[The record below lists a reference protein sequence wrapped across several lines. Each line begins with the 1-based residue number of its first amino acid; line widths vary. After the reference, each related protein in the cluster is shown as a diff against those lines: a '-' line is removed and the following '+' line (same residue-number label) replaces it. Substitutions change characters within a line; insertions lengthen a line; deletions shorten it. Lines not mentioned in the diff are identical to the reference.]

1 MSGSELV
8 SAKEIAKA
16 LGMTRQAAMA
26 KADKQKWPHEKISG
40 RRERR
45 FLLERL
51 PGEVQTA
58 LAASGAISI
67 KALPLL
73 LPEAAL
79 ELVRRATGDEIQTN
93 GFLPIAAGGRRTK
106 SWSDETALDMTVI
119 RDGRVAKWSRIIQ
132 EAIGTPPGWKKRAWI
147 EDVAGRR
154 HTTAST
160 IYRQIQKY
168 QKKGLAG
175 LKHTKG
181 NRRQPK
187 AWTPE
192 AVDYWIGLCIKKEHR
207 KIAKDALYAILT
219 QEAARK
225 GWRVGGYE
233 SALWWAKQRITP
245 QLLALQRGGVRA
257 LDNTLPPVIR
267 SYADLAP
274 FEILVGDQH
283 RFDFWVTDEDT
294 GEVFR
299 PEGYFWQDL
308 RTRAFYG
315 AAVGKKYDSYLM
327 GLALRM
333 GLKIFGPFGSIYT
346 DHGKPEESNYIMGI
360 MKDMRALGME
370 ARQTVDAPVDLEED
384 PEEINP
390 LAAVAGTHRMAIVRN
405 AKAKMIEGT
414 FRNFEGVLRDH
425 FFVPGYVKKLGGLQ
439 EENEIDQKDIE
450 RLARAGKLLTFRE
463 FALTMLRAMDYYNS
477 VKAHRGVQREWS
489 WRPKPKKATPMDC
502 LKQCC
507 AEGWRPV
514 MLSDEA
520 IDLVFLPRANRVVD
534 RSRIT
539 LHGEPY
545 GDDRLIKLDKQR
557 VEVRFDPLDPGWVLV
572 FKDGEYLARA
582 LPAEYS
588 SMKDLTLA
596 QRKIEEKRRQ
606 RKGFILEYRTLTSA
620 IPDVREYSQ
629 VPRIE
634 KAAASISKEQR
645 AKSKELEEA
654 NRPMSEEEIAAEIN
668 RLEAQN
674 ARRRTRQK
682 KVPDRPGYFRT
693 ALDRYK
699 WIVECEL
706 AGGKLD
712 EADTAF
718 KLDYES
724 HMDAGRREHWAV
736 VRELGGIS

>member
-16 LGMTRQAAMA
+16 LGITKQAVMG
-26 KADKQKWPHEKISG
+26 KASKQQWPHEKING

-45 FLLERL
+45 FYLSQL

-67 KALPLL
+67 ESLPLL

-79 ELVRRATGDEIQTN
+79 ELVRQATGDKVQMQ
-93 GFLPIAAGGRRTK
+93 GFLPAVVNGPRKET
-106 SWSDETALDMTVI
+106 WSDETALDMTVI
-119 RDGRVAKWSRIIQ
+119 RDRRVARWSRIVQ
-132 EAIGTPPGWKKRAWI
+132 EAMGTPPEWKRRAWI

-160 IYRQIQKY
+160 IYRKIQKY
-168 QKKGLAG
+168 EKKGLAG

-207 KIAKDALYAILT
+207 KIAKDALYAILA
-219 QEAARK
+219 QEAATR
-225 GWRVGGYE
+225 GWRIGRYE
-233 SALWWAKQRITP
+233 SALWWGKKRITP

-257 LDNTLPPVIR
+257 LDNTLPPVVR

-315 AAVGKKYDSYLM
+315 AAIAKKYDSFLM

-333 GLKIFGPFGSIYT
+333 GLKIFGPFASIYT
-346 DHGKPEESNYIMGI
+346 DHGKPEESKYIMGV
-360 MKDMRALGME
+360 MKDMRSLGLE
-370 ARQTVDAPVDLEED
+370 ARQTVDAPVDLDED

-414 FRNFEGVLRDH
+414 FRNLEGVLRDH
-425 FFVPGYVKKLGGLQ
+425 FFVPGYVKELGGLQ
-439 EENEIDQKDIE
+439 EENEVDQKDIE
-450 RLARAGKLLTFRE
+450 RLARAGKLLTFPE
-463 FALTMLRAMDYYNS
+463 FALTMLKALDYYNS
-477 VKAHRGVQREWS
+477 VKPHRGVRREWS
-489 WRPKPKKATPMDC
+489 WSPKPKKATPMDC

-520 IDLVFLPRANRVVD
+520 IDLVFLRRTSRIVD
-534 RSRIT
+534 RGRIT
-539 LHGEPY
+539 LRGEVY
-545 GDDRLIKLDKQR
+545 EDDRLIGLDKQR
-557 VEVRFDPLDPGWVLV
+557 VEVRYDPLDPGWVLV
-572 FKDGEYLARA
+572 FKDREYLARA
-582 LPAEYS
+582 LPVEYS

-606 RKGFILEYRTLTSA
+606 RKGFIAEYRSLTSA

-634 KAAASISKEQR
+634 KAAAAITKEQR
-645 AKSKELEEA
+645 ARSKELEEA
-654 NRPMSEEEIAAEIN
+654 NRPMSAEEIEADIA
-668 RLEAQN
+668 RLEAEE
-674 ARRRTRQK
+674 ARRKTRQK
-682 KVPDRPGYFRT
+682 KVPERPRYFR
-693 ALDRYK
+693 AGLDRYK

-706 AGGKLD
+706 AGGDPD

-718 KLDYES
+718 KLEYEA
-724 HMDAGRREHWAV
+724 HMDADQHEYWAV
-736 VRELGGIS
+736 VREMGGK